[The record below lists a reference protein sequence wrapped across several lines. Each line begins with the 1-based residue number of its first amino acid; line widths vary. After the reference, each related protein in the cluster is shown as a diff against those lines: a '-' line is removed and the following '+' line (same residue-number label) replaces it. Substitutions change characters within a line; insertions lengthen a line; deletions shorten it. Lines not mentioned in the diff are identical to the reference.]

1 MNGRFRADMG
11 LVAPATG
18 RTRVPRSARAA
29 CKQEGLGSMGRSLVK
44 SRVLMVMTR
53 DIPQDVSNGRER
65 TLSFIRKAIGEHTE
79 VAEFK
84 IRSVFEDGG
93 IRAKIGAAVRVGW
106 SVLRGAPCALQ
117 VAMFSHPRKRA
128 ALLRAVDAF
137 KPDVIYFDGIRLVD
151 YAILVRRHVPGCR
164 IVVDFDDL
172 MSRRADI
179 LREQDF
185 PLSAGYLEKSLP
197 GPFVRLANAKLVR
210 NAILGYEAYALK
222 RQERAAIGSS
232 HAVTLVSVE
241 DAHALRQSL
250 TNDEAVKAH
259 VIAPPMDALLPMRRP
274 AAPFRFVFIGSDRQL
289 QNRLAIEY
297 LVALWARVGPA
308 TPLVIYGRMAGRYDP
323 VPNVEFAGFAPT
335 QADVYTACSIA
346 LCPAFLRG
354 GIKSKVLEA
363 VSYGCVPV
371 GNEAAFEGLGFH
383 DDALAMSEARLER
396 FVIEPA
402 AELEHVVEA
411 ATRFS
416 AYCEQHFSMPVFD
429 GRWRVL
435 IAPPPDSPS

>member
-1 MNGRFRADMG
+1 
-11 LVAPATG
+11 
-18 RTRVPRSARAA
+18 
-29 CKQEGLGSMGRSLVK
+29 MGRSLVK
-44 SRVLMVMTR
+44 NRVLMVMTR

-65 TLSFIRKAIGEHTE
+65 TLRFIRNAIGDHTE

-84 IRSVFEDGG
+84 IRSVFEEGG
-93 IRAKIGAAVRVGW
+93 IGAKIGAAVRVGW

-117 VAMFSHPRKRA
+117 VAMFSHPRKRT
-128 ALLRAVDAF
+128 ALLRVIDAF

-151 YAILVRRHVPGCR
+151 YAILVRHRVPGCR

-172 MSRRADI
+172 MSRRANI

-197 GPFVRLANAKLVR
+197 GPFVRLANARLIR
-210 NAILGYEAYALK
+210 NALLGYEAYALK
-222 RQERAAIGSS
+222 RQECEAIGAS
-232 HAVTLVSVE
+232 HAVTLVSTE
-241 DAHALRQSL
+241 DAHALRCSL
-250 TNDEAVKAH
+250 TDAEAMKTH
-259 VIAPPMDALLPMRRP
+259 VIAPPMNALLPVRHP
-274 AAPFRFVFIGSDRQL
+274 VTPFRFVFIGSDRQL

-297 LVALWARVGPA
+297 LVALWARVRPA

-335 QADVYTACSIA
+335 QADVYTPCSIA

-383 DDALAMSEARLER
+383 DDTLAMSESQLER
-396 FVIEPA
+396 FIVEPA
-402 AELEHVVEA
+402 AELDRVVEA
-411 ATRFS
+411 AMRFA
-416 AYCEQHFSMPVFD
+416 AYCEQRFSAPVFD
-429 GRWRVL
+429 RRWRKL

>member
-1 MNGRFRADMG
+1 M
-11 LVAPATG
+11 
-18 RTRVPRSARAA
+18 
-29 CKQEGLGSMGRSLVK
+29 EGPLVK

-53 DIPQDVSNGRER
+53 DIPQEVTNGRER
-65 TLSFIRKAIGEHTE
+65 TLSFIRKALGDQTE

-93 IRAKIGAAVRVGW
+93 LRAKIGAAVRVGW

-117 VAMFSHPRKRA
+117 VAMFSHPSKRT

-137 KPDVIYFDGIRLVD
+137 KPDVIYFDGIRLVE
-151 YAILVRRHVPGCR
+151 YAILVRRNVPACR

-172 MSRRADI
+172 MSRRANI

-185 PLSAGYLEKSLP
+185 PLSAGYLEKSIP
-197 GPFVRLANAKLVR
+197 GPFVRLANARMIR
-210 NAILGYEAYALK
+210 NAFLGYEAFALK

-232 HAVTLVSVE
+232 NAVTLVSAE
-241 DAHALRQSL
+241 DAHSLRMSL
-250 TNDEAVKAH
+250 TDDEAVKTH
-259 VIAPPMDALLPMRRP
+259 VIAPPMNSLKPVRHP

-297 LVALWARVGPA
+297 LVELWARVRPA
-308 TPLVIYGRMAGRYDP
+308 TPLVIFGRMTGRYDP

-335 QADVYTACSIA
+335 QADVYTGSSIA

-363 VSYGCVPV
+363 ISYGCVPV
-371 GNEAAFEGLGFH
+371 GNEAAYEGLGFH

-396 FVIEPA
+396 FVAEPSA
-402 AELEHVVEA
+402 DLVRVVEA
-411 ATRFS
+411 ATRFA
-416 AYCEQHFSMPVFD
+416 AYCEQHFSMSVFD
-429 GRWRVL
+429 RRWRDV
-435 IAPPPDSPS
+435 IAPTPGSPS